1 MLADLRTAVRRYDIP
16 DQAPAPDPAQLR
28 IDLDQAITLRE
39 QADLARLLR
48 MLPDL
53 LTQVTTYAHAAASQ
67 PGWALLADVYSV
79 VYALAARNRWMDLV
93 EIAPIRQAWA
103 ADQQPAPLLTAVTAR
118 SRAGTFRHCG
128 DLDGGLTVVD
138 RAIVTAQA
146 ALSGPEQAFAT
157 GLLHLRGMTLAG
169 RLHDRA
175 EEFPT
180 DLTSPSAEPPG

>member
-1 MLADLRTAVRRYDIP
+1 MGDTRSYGCCWQWWLTGRAAAVSPEQSTLLADLRTAVRRYDIP

-28 IDLDQAITLRE
+28 IDLD
-39 QADLARLLR
+39 
-48 MLPDL
+48 
-53 LTQVTTYAHAAASQ
+53 
-67 PGWALLADVYSV
+67 
-79 VYALAARNRWMDLV
+79 
-93 EIAPIRQAWA
+93 
-103 ADQQPAPLLTAVTAR
+103 
-118 SRAGTFRHCG
+118 
-128 DLDGGLTVVD
+128 

-157 GLLHLRGMTLAG
+157 GLLHLHGMTLAG

>member
-1 MLADLRTAVRRYDIP
+1 MRADLRTAVRRYDIP

-53 LTQVTTYAHAAASQ
+53 LTQVTTYAHAAARQ
-67 PGWALLADVYSV
+67 PRWALLADVYSV

-118 SRAGTFRHCG
+118 SARAPSATAGTSTVGSPWMPLSQCRCRP
-128 DLDGGLTVVD
+128 LPSRVWARLT
-138 RAIVTAQA
+138 R
-146 ALSGPEQAFAT
+146 
-157 GLLHLRGMTLAG
+157 
-169 RLHDRA
+169 
-175 EEFPT
+175 
-180 DLTSPSAEPPG
+180 